1 MNMNWLNIKYI
12 GRAGLI
18 IILLFFT
25 CPSSAT
31 CKTDTV
37 INTYKRDSL
46 YFAVKADSIIA
57 FHTGDSLFTI
67 IKADTVLPVIPKAV
81 KRTVM
86 TIGYIASAK
95 TGNGLSRL
103 MLKSNMPETWDCSP
117 SVQGGI
123 TENGINGKQIYCSD
137 SSRNI
142 RRKRQK

>member
-1 MNMNWLNIKYI
+1 
-12 GRAGLI
+12 
-18 IILLFFT
+18 
-25 CPSSAT
+25 
-31 CKTDTV
+31 
-37 INTYKRDSL
+37 
-46 YFAVKADSIIA
+46 
-57 FHTGDSLFTI
+57 
-67 IKADTVLPVIPKAV
+67 
-81 KRTVM
+81 M

-142 RRKRQK
+142 RRKDKSDNDTETELYALEY